1 MFTDELIPKAAEQPA
16 ATIAVVD
23 VDALSKDDIE
33 MYRSAFNKF
42 DADGSGSID
51 AAELGSLLATMG
63 QVQTQDDLAKM
74 MSEADADGSGEIDSE
89 EFIEL
94 MSKHIG
100 SQAEVLEGELRYA
113 FDALDVDGSGTVSA
127 DELKVASCNLGEKLS
142 NAEVD
147 AMLALVDNDGSG
159 EIDFEEFCACARA
172 ETSTRGRPDAPPG
185 IEEGFTTEVLR
196 RKFRSVLRMLVL
208 QRRITDAFSKV
219 NNAAYQWQRFT
230 DIEKLATVSTAIKNP
245 IDAVQETATI
255 CATMEALDGHVCM
268 PVISADGSIK
278 GFVDIFDILGFVTD
292 QLLTQFKVQID
303 FKAQDVARQSL
314 HGREHLQQ
322 AWAVHEQHQVNMA
335 ADVLRSRLLMI
346 SLPGASSAM
355 HNTPVSAI
363 MSAECRSVRPGF
375 SVSDVSGQLSQS
387 STHRVPL
394 VGWDQKPLA
403 IISQLNILEALG
415 EHGQREERIGLAATL
430 QAQDIAEE
438 IVVVPSFSM
447 ALSAFQ
453 MLLPNEQGVR
463 PVQAVAVVNEQ
474 TGKLVG
480 EITAESLKA
489 SSGDTKK
496 GGQRGLAMLSL
507 ACNEFGQITNQRT
520 APRCRPET
528 ELHEVLET
536 CIRAKATQVW
546 VVDADDRPVAMI
558 SATGLIAAIVRGGK

>member
-1 MFTDELIPKAAEQPA
+1 MSHGGWGFDPA
-16 ATIAVVD
+16 GGVERTVVFFGP
-23 VDALSKDDIE
+23 IE
-33 MYRSAFNKF
+33 PGEY
-42 DADGSGSID
+42 
-51 AAELGSLLATMG
+51 T
-63 QVQTQDDLAKM
+63 
-74 MSEADADGSGEIDSE
+74 EADADGSGEIDSE

-278 GFVDIFDILGFVTD
+278 GFVDIFDILGRDGDGGGGVGWHFDVECASGPLSRPVTNH
-292 QLLTQFKVQID
+292 T
-303 FKAQDVARQSL
+303 
-314 HGREHLQQ
+314 
-322 AWAVHEQHQVNMA
+322 
-335 ADVLRSRLLMI
+335 
-346 SLPGASSAM
+346 
-355 HNTPVSAI
+355 
-363 MSAECRSVRPGF
+363 
-375 SVSDVSGQLSQS
+375 SVS
-387 STHRVPL
+387 
-394 VGWDQKPLA
+394 
-403 IISQLNILEALG
+403 
-415 EHGQREERIGLAATL
+415 
-430 QAQDIAEE
+430 
-438 IVVVPSFSM
+438 
-447 ALSAFQ
+447 
-453 MLLPNEQGVR
+453 
-463 PVQAVAVVNEQ
+463 
-474 TGKLVG
+474 
-480 EITAESLKA
+480 
-489 SSGDTKK
+489 
-496 GGQRGLAMLSL
+496 
-507 ACNEFGQITNQRT
+507 RT
-520 APRCRPET
+520 A
-528 ELHEVLET
+528 
-536 CIRAKATQVW
+536 
-546 VVDADDRPVAMI
+546 
-558 SATGLIAAIVRGGK
+558 GGFGEC